1 MSGYNREQIEAML
14 AKYGDMVYR
23 MAIIQVKKQDL
34 AEDIYQTVWLRLLQQ
49 KKAIEPEEHL
59 KAWLL
64 RTTINCCKD
73 YWKSAWIQRICS
85 RDTERMEERIE
96 ETPEAEGA
104 GGFLTE
110 CVQGLPEK
118 YRTIIHL
125 YYYEDYKCKE
135 IAKILGIS
143 ENTVISRLARG
154 REKLKK
160 LLEEEEKY
168 EF

>member
-14 AKYGDMVYR
+14 AEYGDMVYR
-23 MAIIQVKKQDL
+23 MAIVQVKKQDV

-49 KKAIEPEEHL
+49 KKTIEPEEHL

-73 YWKSAWIQRICS
+73 YWKSAWIQRIS
-85 RDTERMEERIE
+85 GQDAGQIE
-96 ETPEAEGA
+96 TTLSETPEEEQEGV
-104 GGFLTE
+104 LTE
-110 CVQGLPEK
+110 CMQRLPEK

-125 YYYEDYKCKE
+125 YYYEEYKCKE
-135 IAKILGIS
+135 IAVMLRVS
-143 ENTVISRLARG
+143 ENTVVSRLARG

-160 LLEEEEKY
+160 LLDEEEKY

>member
-1 MSGYNREQIEAML
+1 
-14 AKYGDMVYR
+14 
-23 MAIIQVKKQDL
+23 
-34 AEDIYQTVWLRLLQQ
+34 
-49 KKAIEPEEHL
+49 
-59 KAWLL
+59 
-64 RTTINCCKD
+64 
-73 YWKSAWIQRICS
+73 
-85 RDTERMEERIE
+85 MEERIE
-96 ETPEAEGA
+96 ETPEA